1 MDHIFTLNTC
11 ISKYLNKGKRLY
23 SCFIDFKKAFDSVS
37 REALLFKLNKLGIN
51 GKFFDC
57 VKHMYSNSKAKI
69 KLLGK
74 LSRAIDVKVG
84 TEQGHP
90 MSPELFKVFL
100 LDLSREL
107 NSPSL
112 QAEVPE
118 LNGTEL
124 SHLLWAD
131 DLVLFALD
139 SSSLQKLIDIV
150 YCFCEKWGLQV
161 NISKTAVLVFN
172 KTGRLLKE
180 STCFKYGEMRIP
192 SESTY
197 CYLGITV
204 TLSGSL
210 TKTMDELRKKGLRA
224 YFALKSLIDINELTP
239 SSIIKLFDALT

>member
-1 MDHIFTLNTC
+1 
-11 ISKYLNKGKRLY
+11 
-23 SCFIDFKKAFDSVS
+23 
-37 REALLFKLNKLGIN
+37 
-51 GKFFDC
+51 
-57 VKHMYSNSKAKI
+57 MYSNSKAKI